1 MIQVSA
7 LYPYVLASACFFS
20 ITVYSF
26 CLLWGNV
33 IIPGLSELDNDA
45 EFIKAFQ
52 VMDGRI
58 QNNEPTFVISWL
70 FSILTN
76 IISAILAW
84 KYNNNGSNDKTI
96 AVAAIIFML
105 GHVSTATQNVPRN
118 NLIRDLGDDIDST
131 DATTLSYLRNE
142 MVGPWQKWNTF
153 RTIIFGIVS
162 LFYLY
167 KLIKIDPTNKSL
179 GTLNDD
185 ALNSN
190 YYSEPGEVQQISS
203 SPQQQQQYQQKQ
215 QQHHQSSSTSNFSR
229 YV

>member
-1 MIQVSA
+1 MLQVSTMM

-33 IIPGLSELDNDA
+33 IIPGLSELNDDA

-58 QNNEPTFVISWL
+58 QNNEPTFGISWL
-70 FSILTN
+70 FSILTV
-76 IISAILAW
+76 IASGILAW
-84 KYNNNGSNDKTI
+84 KYNGNDRTI
-96 AVAAIIFML
+96 SVASIIFML

-131 DATTLSYLRNE
+131 DATTLSNLRTE
-142 MVGPWQKWNTF
+142 MEGPWQKWNTF

-167 KLIKIDPTNKSL
+167 KLVKIDPTNKSVG

-190 YYSEPGEVQQISS
+190 YYSEPGEVQQ
-203 SPQQQQQYQQKQ
+203 QQ
-215 QQHHQSSSTSNFSR
+215 
-229 YV
+229 